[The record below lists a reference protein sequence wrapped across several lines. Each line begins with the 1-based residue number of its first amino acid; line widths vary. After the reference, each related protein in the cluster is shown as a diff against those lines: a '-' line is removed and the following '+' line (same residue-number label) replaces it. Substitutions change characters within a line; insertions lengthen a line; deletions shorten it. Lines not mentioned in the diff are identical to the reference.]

1 MVYSMKV
8 YYRNSLMKFILY
20 LFFSITLLFTVYN
33 MWDRNMKYTVIFA
46 VISLAY
52 YYIFT
57 IYKREYVMIDNE
69 EIIFYQGLK
78 RMRFALD
85 DLIISKIS
93 KGSVELTD
101 KAENKKYS
109 IYLSVIN
116 KKDAA
121 ALLNDLKNKIE
132 LKLPKGGPR

>member
-1 MVYSMKV
+1 MKV